1 MSATD
6 IEIELNEF
14 EKSDSTLQNTTSFD
28 SQEMSHVNVKTQNQ
42 KQIENLK

>member
-14 EKSDSTLQNTTSFD
+14 EKSDSTLQNTASFD
-28 SQEMSHVNVKTQNQ
+28 NQEMSHVNVKTQNQ
-42 KQIENLK
+42 KQLENLK